1 MSFSTSP
8 DLRPPV
14 STPSAPPAGGSSAHP
29 ALTSRSILGMRV
41 DATTYQ
47 DATARVMDW
56 AGAAQARYV
65 CASNVHMVM
74 ETHDSAEFRGVVN
87 GADLVTSDG
96 VPLVWA
102 LKALGV
108 PEAKRVYGPTLM
120 LHVCEAAAR
129 EGVPIAL
136 YGGTPES
143 LQDFSAVLHA
153 NYPGI
158 QLACLIAPP
167 FRPPTAEEDEQYTQQ
182 IVDSGARIVFVGIG
196 CPKQERW
203 MAAHTGRL
211 NAVLMGMGAAFDF
224 HSGRVRQAPA
234 PMQRLG
240 LEWLFR
246 LIMEPRRLWK
256 RYAKHNPRFVG
267 LFLLQLLG
275 QRVIDRGRT
284 AGKG

>member
-1 MSFSTSP
+1 MSSPASP
-8 DLRPPV
+8 DLRRGA
-14 STPSAPPAGGSSAHP
+14 SAPPAVPAGGTALNSP
-29 ALTSRSILGMRV
+29 LTSRSILGMRV
-41 DATTYQ
+41 DVTTYA
-47 DATARVMDW
+47 DATARIMAW
-56 AGAAQARYV
+56 AQAAQSRYV

-74 ETHDSAEFRGVVN
+74 ETNDSAEFRDVVN

-108 PEAKRVYGPTLM
+108 PQAERVYGPTLM

-136 YGGTPES
+136 YGGTSES
-143 LQDFSAVLHA
+143 LEEFVLFLHT

-158 QLACLIAPP
+158 EIACLIAPP
-167 FRPPTAEEDEQYTQQ
+167 FRPPTPEEDALYTQQ
-182 IVDSGARIVFVGIG
+182 IIDSGARIVFVGIG

-203 MAAHTGRL
+203 MAEHTAQL
-211 NAVLMGMGAAFDF
+211 DAVLLGMGAAFDF
-224 HSGRVRQAPA
+224 HSGRVKQAPA
-234 PMQRLG
+234 AMQRLG

-267 LFLLQLLG
+267 KFLLQLLA

-284 AGKG
+284 ARRS

>member
-1 MSFSTSP
+1 MSSP
-8 DLRPPV
+8 ASSDLRPGA
-14 STPSAPPAGGSSAHP
+14 SALSAALAGDTPPLP
-29 ALTSRSILGMRV
+29 LISRSILGMRV
-41 DATTYQ
+41 DVTTYA
-47 DATARVMDW
+47 DATARIMDW
-56 AGAAQARYV
+56 SRSAQSRYV

-74 ETHDSAEFRGVVN
+74 ETNDSAEFRDVVN

-108 PEAKRVYGPTLM
+108 PQAERVYGPTLM

-143 LQDFSAVLHA
+143 LEEFVLFLHT

-158 QLACLIAPP
+158 EIACLIAPP
-167 FRPPTAEEDEQYTQQ
+167 FRPPTPEEDAMYTQQ

-203 MAAHTGRL
+203 MAAHTDRL
-211 NAVLMGMGAAFDF
+211 DAVLLGMGAAFDF

-234 PMQRLG
+234 VMQQLG

-267 LFLLQLLG
+267 KFLLQLLG
-275 QRVIDRGRT
+275 QKIIDRGRT
-284 AGKG
+284 ASRG

>member
-1 MSFSTSP
+1 MSLPLPSDPRSGASVSP
-8 DLRPPV
+8 VAPAVGNVTHPP
-14 STPSAPPAGGSSAHP
+14 
-29 ALTSRSILGMRV
+29 LISRSILGMRV
-41 DATTYQ
+41 DVTTYA
-47 DATARVMDW
+47 DATARIMDW
-56 AGAAQARYV
+56 ARAAQARYV

-74 ETHDSAEFRGVVN
+74 ETNDSAEFRGVVN

-108 PEAKRVYGPTLM
+108 PQAERVYGPTLM

-143 LQDFSAVLHA
+143 LEEFVVFLHA

-158 QLACLIAPP
+158 EIACLIAPP
-167 FRPPTAEEDEQYTQQ
+167 FRPPTPEEDAHYMQQ
-182 IVDSGARIVFVGIG
+182 LTDSGARIVFVGIG

-211 NAVLMGMGAAFDF
+211 DAVLLGMGAAFDF
-224 HSGRVRQAPA
+224 HSGRVKQAPA
-234 PMQRLG
+234 AMQRLG

-246 LIMEPRRLWK
+246 LIMEPRRLWR

-267 LFLLQLLG
+267 KFLLQLLG
-275 QRVIDRGRT
+275 QKVIDRGRT
-284 AGKG
+284 TG

>member
-1 MSFSTSP
+1 MSSPASP
-8 DLRPPV
+8 DLRPGASVVPAV
-14 STPSAPPAGGSSAHP
+14 FPGDTNPRPP
-29 ALTSRSILGMRV
+29 LISRAILGMRV
-41 DATTYQ
+41 DVTTYA
-47 DATARVMDW
+47 DATARIIDW
-56 AGAAQARYV
+56 ARSAQARYV

-74 ETHDSAEFRGVVN
+74 ETNDSAEFRDVVN

-108 PEAKRVYGPTLM
+108 PQAERVYGPTLM

-129 EGVPIAL
+129 ARLPIAL
-136 YGGTPES
+136 YGGTSES
-143 LQDFSAVLHA
+143 LEEFVLFLQT

-158 QLACLIAPP
+158 EIACLIAPP
-167 FRPPTAEEDEQYTQQ
+167 FRPLTPEEDAMYTQQ

-203 MAAHTGRL
+203 MAAHTDRL
-211 NAVLMGMGAAFDF
+211 DAVLLGMGAAFDF

-234 PMQRLG
+234 VMQRLG

-267 LFLLQLLG
+267 KFLLQLLG
-275 QRVIDRGRT
+275 QKIIDRGRT
-284 AGKG
+284 ASRS

>member
-1 MSFSTSP
+1 MSLP
-8 DLRPPV
+8 I
-14 STPSAPPAGGSSAHP
+14 PSDPRSAAPAPPASPAVGASPHP

-41 DATTYQ
+41 DVTTYA
-47 DATARVMDW
+47 DATARVMAW
-56 AGAAQARYV
+56 ARAGQGRYV

-74 ETHDSAEFRGVVN
+74 ETSDSAEFRDVVN

-108 PEAKRVYGPTLM
+108 PQAERVYGPTLM

-143 LQDFSAVLHA
+143 LEEFVLFLHA

-158 QLACLIAPP
+158 EIACLIAPP
-167 FRPPTAEEDEQYTQQ
+167 FRPPTPEEDAYYTQQ
-182 IVDSGARIVFVGIG
+182 LVDSGARIVFVGIG

-211 NAVLMGMGAAFDF
+211 DAVLLGMGAAFDF
-224 HSGRVRQAPA
+224 HTGRVRQAPA
-234 PMQRLG
+234 AMQRLG

-246 LIMEPRRLWK
+246 LFMEPRRLWK

-267 LFLLQLLG
+267 RFLLQLLG
-275 QRVIDRGRT
+275 QKIINRGRR
-284 AGKG
+284 ASRD

>member
-1 MSFSTSP
+1 MSSPASP
-8 DLRPPV
+8 DLRPG
-14 STPSAPPAGGSSAHP
+14 AP
-29 ALTSRSILGMRV
+29 ALPAAPVGDATPRPPLISRAILGMRV
-41 DATTYQ
+41 DVTTYA
-47 DATARVMDW
+47 DATARIMDW
-56 AGAAQARYV
+56 ARSAQSRYV

-74 ETHDSAEFRGVVN
+74 ETNDSAEFRDVVN

-108 PEAKRVYGPTLM
+108 PQAERVYGPTLM

-129 EGVPIAL
+129 DGVPIAL
-136 YGGTPES
+136 YGGTSES
-143 LQDFSAVLHA
+143 LEEFVLFLHT

-158 QLACLIAPP
+158 EIACLIAPP
-167 FRPPTAEEDEQYTQQ
+167 FRPPTPEEDAMYTQQ

-203 MAAHTGRL
+203 MAAHTDRL
-211 NAVLMGMGAAFDF
+211 DAVLLGMGAAFDF

-234 PMQRLG
+234 AMQRLG

-267 LFLLQLLG
+267 KFALQLLG
-275 QRVIDRGRT
+275 QRVIDRGGT
-284 AGKG
+284 ASRG

>member
-1 MSFSTSP
+1 MSFPTSS
-8 DLRPPV
+8 DLRPAV
-14 STPSAPPAGGSSAHP
+14 SAAPTAS
-29 ALTSRSILGMRV
+29 LTSRSILGMRV
-41 DATTYQ
+41 DVTTYA

-56 AGAAQARYV
+56 ARSGQGRYV

-74 ETHDSAEFRGVVN
+74 ETSDSAEFRDVVN

-108 PEAKRVYGPTLM
+108 SQAERVYGPTLM

-143 LQDFSAVLHA
+143 LEEFVVFLHSH
-153 NYPGI
+153 YPGI
-158 QLACLIAPP
+158 EIACLIAPP
-167 FRPPTAEEDEQYTQQ
+167 FRPPTPEEDALYTQQ
-182 IVDSGARIVFVGIG
+182 IADSGARIVFVGIG

-211 NAVLMGMGAAFDF
+211 DAVLLGMGAAFDF

-234 PMQRLG
+234 AMQKLG

-267 LFLLQLLG
+267 KFMLQLLG

-284 AGKG
+284 ASRG

>member
-1 MSFSTSP
+1 MNSP
-8 DLRPPV
+8 
-14 STPSAPPAGGSSAHP
+14 
-29 ALTSRSILGMRV
+29 LTSRSILGMRV
-41 DATTYQ
+41 DVTTYA
-47 DATARVMDW
+47 DATARIMAW
-56 AGAAQARYV
+56 AQAAQSRYV

-74 ETHDSAEFRGVVN
+74 ETNDSAEFRDVVN

-108 PEAKRVYGPTLM
+108 PQAERVYGPTLM

-136 YGGTPES
+136 YGGTSES
-143 LQDFSAVLHA
+143 LEEFVLFLHT

-158 QLACLIAPP
+158 EIACLIAPP
-167 FRPPTAEEDEQYTQQ
+167 FRPPTPEEDALYTQQ
-182 IVDSGARIVFVGIG
+182 IIDSGARIVFVGIG

-203 MAAHTGRL
+203 MAEHTAQL
-211 NAVLMGMGAAFDF
+211 DAVLLGMGAAFDF
-224 HSGRVRQAPA
+224 HSGRVKQAPA
-234 PMQRLG
+234 AMQRLG

-267 LFLLQLLG
+267 KFLLQLLA

-284 AGKG
+284 ARRS

>member
-1 MSFSTSP
+1 MSFPTSP
-8 DLRPPV
+8 DLRPAV
-14 STPSAPPAGGSSAHP
+14 SAAPTA

-41 DATTYQ
+41 DVTTYA

-56 AGAAQARYV
+56 ARSGQGHYV

-74 ETHDSAEFRGVVN
+74 ETSDSAEFRDVVN
-87 GADLVTSDG
+87 RADLVTSDG

-102 LKALGV
+102 LKAMGV
-108 PEAKRVYGPTLM
+108 PHAERVYGPTLM

-143 LQDFSAVLHA
+143 LEEFVVFLHA
-153 NYPGI
+153 HYPGI
-158 QLACLIAPP
+158 EIACLIAPP
-167 FRPPTAEEDEQYTQQ
+167 FRPPTAEEDALYTQQ
-182 IVDSGARIVFVGIG
+182 INDSGARIVFVGIG

-211 NAVLMGMGAAFDF
+211 DAVLLGMGAAFDF

-234 PMQRLG
+234 AMQKLG

-267 LFLLQLLG
+267 KFMLQLLG
-275 QRVIDRGRT
+275 QKVIDRGRT
-284 AGKG
+284 ASRS